1 MPKLSVNHN
10 CLFKM
15 TEYSLTD
22 SESMWDMLEEKTVKK
37 LSDKPRKFGKH
48 LRREVAQLFRTP
60 SFVREIA
67 DELRLLAPQVE
78 SSPDNKY
85 VKIDDLK
92 ETVANLISSNAV
104 GQSLAMLQDSNTHFG
119 NTIHQITEHLVQLN
133 ERVNQMAHDLQ
144 EIALEKKSS
153 GATPTRLAAGA
164 TSTTHHSCESQPYI
178 AKPEK
183 LRMYNDLICKYNK
196 QLKDW
201 SSNDILNSSSAS
213 KSATPASQ
221 TTEKDKSE
229 RLCRMSQF
237 SATDSKCPDRP
248 TDSKQKLR
256 GKYDRRAAERRQFE
270 TNMLMYRKSQFS
282 LKLNSR
288 NENFPYKLW
297 KRGYTSDNLNIPPTF
312 Q

>member
-1 MPKLSVNHN
+1 MA
-10 CLFKM
+10 
-15 TEYSLTD
+15 EISLTD
-22 SESMWDMLEEKTVKK
+22 SDSTWDMLEEKTVKK
-37 LSDKPRKFGKH
+37 LSDNPRKFGKH

-67 DELRLLAPQVE
+67 DELRLLTPQVE
-78 SSPDNKY
+78 SSSNDKY

-92 ETVANLISSNAV
+92 ETVANLISRNVV
-104 GQSLAMLQDSNTHFG
+104 GQSLAMLQDSNKHFG
-119 NTIHQITEHLVQLN
+119 TMIDQITEHLVQLN
-133 ERVNQMAHDLQ
+133 ERVNQVTYDLQ
-144 EIALEKKSS
+144 EIAQEKKSPHS
-153 GATPTRLAAGA
+153 SPTRLTAGA
-164 TSTTHHSCESQPYI
+164 ASTTHHSCESQSYI

-201 SSNDILNSSSAS
+201 SSNDMSNSSTAS
-213 KSATPASQ
+213 KSEAPASQ
-221 TTEKDKSE
+221 TNEKEKSV
-229 RLCRMSQF
+229 RLWCVPQF
-237 SATDSKCPDRP
+237 SAPNSKRPDRD

-256 GKYDRRAAERRQFE
+256 CKYDRRAAERRQFDA
-270 TNMLMYRKSQFS
+270 NMLMYRKSQFS

-297 KRGYTSDNLNIPPTF
+297 NRGYTSEHLNIPPAF